1 MIKKILY
8 ILIAVIVLMAIYGYQ
23 SYYSTVDLGG
33 DVATIIINPGDG
45 FSKVA
50 DSLTAKGIVGSKFI
64 LKLLAK
70 IRKIDKKLTPGRYDF
85 TGENSCRS
93 VLDRLEQA
101 DFLRIKVT
109 IPEGSTIWTVA
120 SLLKSRLLLDSTEFV
135 NMNTDSDLLE
145 ELDLPYLE
153 GYLFPETYHFQWG
166 LSEIDAVKMM
176 VNQFHQQT
184 DSVWPESYFN
194 NLTKSEMIIIASI
207 IEAETRVDSER
218 VIVSSVYHNRIK
230 SNMKLDADPT
240 VIYGLGGL
248 ERPLCKKDLKKDTP
262 FNTYL
267 HKKLPPT
274 PINSPGLAA
283 IKAAFYPAETNY
295 IFFVADNN
303 GGHYFSKTNA
313 EHNRAKKRIRSE
325 SKLRK

>member
-8 ILIAVIVLMAIYGYQ
+8 ILVAVIVLMAIYCYRG
-23 SYYSTVDLGG
+23 YYSTVDLGG

-50 DSLTAKGIVGSKFI
+50 DSLTAKGIADSKFF
-64 LKLLAK
+64 LKLSAK

-85 TGENSCRS
+85 TGENYCRS
-93 VLDRLEQA
+93 ILDRFEKA

-109 IPEGSTIWTVA
+109 IPEGSTIWSAAALLHMKLELDSATIVNLNTDPD
-120 SLLKSRLLLDSTEFV
+120 LLK
-135 NMNTDSDLLE
+135 
-145 ELDLPYLE
+145 ELNLPYLE

-176 VNQFHQQT
+176 VHQFHQQT
-184 DSVWPESYFN
+184 DSVWPESYYN
-194 NLTKSEMIIIASI
+194 NLTKSEMIIMASI

-218 VIVSSVYHNRIK
+218 VVVSSVYHNRIK

-248 ERPLCKKDLKKDTP
+248 ERPLYKKDLRKDTP
-262 FNTYL
+262 YNTYL

-283 IKAAFYPAETNY
+283 IKAAFNPVESDYL
-295 IFFVADNN
+295 FFVADNN

-313 EHNRAKKRIRSE
+313 EHNRAKKRIRTE

>member
-8 ILIAVIVLMAIYGYQ
+8 ILVAVIVLMAIYCYRG
-23 SYYSTVDLGG
+23 YYSTVDLGD

-50 DSLTAKGIVGSKFI
+50 DSLTAKGIVDSKFF
-64 LKLLAK
+64 LKLSSK
-70 IRKIDKKLTPGRYDF
+70 IRNIDKKLTPGRYDF
-85 TGENSCRS
+85 NGENSCQS
-93 VLDRLEQA
+93 VLDRLEKA

-109 IPEGSTIWTVA
+109 IPEGSTIWSAA
-120 SLLKSRLLLDSTEFV
+120 SLLHKKLELDSIEFV
-135 NMNTDSDLLE
+135 NLNTNPDLLK
-145 ELDLPYLE
+145 ELNLPYLE

-176 VNQFHQQT
+176 VHQFHQQA
-184 DSVWPESYFN
+184 DSVWPESYYN
-194 NLTKSEMIIIASI
+194 NLTKSEMIIMASI

-230 SNMKLDADPT
+230 SKMKLDADPT

-248 ERPLCKKDLKKDTP
+248 ERPLYKKDLRKDTP
-262 FNTYL
+262 YNTYL
-267 HKKLPPT
+267 HKELPPT

-283 IKAAFYPAETNY
+283 IKAAFNPAETDY

-303 GGHYFSKTNA
+303 GGHYFSKSNA
-313 EHNRAKKRIRSE
+313 EHNRAKKKIRSE
-325 SKLRK
+325 SKLQK